1 MLSTGAPPA
10 ERGRPDNQRREP
22 LAHSDPMNTATKN
35 STPRRAPEA
44 SRRNTSPK
52 PPDTLSALMQFRQI
66 FRAAKQHFSSVER
79 SVGVTGAQ
87 LWALREIRDRPGLKV
102 TELAEAM
109 ALHQSTVSNLLEA
122 LVRQGLVE
130 RRRSNTDQRVV
141 HCFLSAT
148 GKRIVRKAPEP
159 ARGVLPDALAA
170 LPESELRKLNR
181 SLRVLLEHMRVE
193 APSGAYTHLED
204 I

>member
-1 MLSTGAPPA
+1 MKSKASAARGVRSPPRARRGNSSTT
-10 ERGRPDNQRREP
+10 EKQRR
-22 LAHSDPMNTATKN
+22 A
-35 STPRRAPEA
+35 
-44 SRRNTSPK
+44 
-52 PPDTLSALMQFRQI
+52 ALEVLKKFRQI
-66 FRAAKQHFSSVER
+66 FRAAKLHFRQVER
-79 SVGVTGAQ
+79 TAGVSGAQ
-87 LWALREIRDRPGLKV
+87 LWLLA
-102 TELAEAM
+102 ELAERPGSRVKDLAASM